1 MKHWRD
7 LRNDLLANPRFQAF
21 AARFFLTRGITCK
34 RSAQVFDLCAGF
46 VYSQV
51 LQACVSGGVFEF
63 LRNGP
68 RDLSDIAFLLKLESE
83 PALRLM
89 RAGVALGLLE
99 KRGDDRFGLGKH
111 GAALLGNAGAL
122 AMVEHHHLLYADL
135 ADPLALLRGEKF
147 PTRLQQ
153 FWAYARNPDRAGAGE
168 SAVAPYSKLMSDSQ
182 TLVRRDILDALDLGD
197 VSRLVDIGGG
207 EGAFAAEAATRWP
220 KLSVGV
226 FDLPAVAAR
235 AQARFEAMG
244 LGERAKGYG
253 GDFYAD
259 ALPAGADAYSLVRVL
274 HDHDDD
280 KAKLLLGKIF
290 AALPAG
296 GRLIIA
302 EPMAE
307 AKGAEAM
314 GDAYFGLYLFA
325 MGSGRPRPAGEIERM
340 AKAAGFTAT
349 RRIPTPNPL
358 LVSMIECRKKA

>member
-7 LRNDLLANPRFQAF
+7 WRNDLLANPRFQAF
-21 AARFFLTRGITCK
+21 AARFFLTRGITRK
-34 RSAQVFDLCAGF
+34 RAAQVFDLCAGF

-51 LQACVSGGVFEF
+51 LQACVTSGLFDF
-63 LRNGP
+63 LRQGP
-68 RDLSDIAFLLKLESE
+68 RDLHDIAHMLKLEDE
-83 PALRLM
+83 PALRLL
-89 RAGVALGLLE
+89 RAAVAIGLLE
-99 KRGDDRFGLGKH
+99 KRGAHSFGLGQH

-135 ADPLALLRGEKF
+135 ADPLALLRGETF

-153 FWAYARNPDRAGAGE
+153 FWAYARNPDRAEAGE

-220 KLSVGV
+220 KLAVGV

-235 AQARFEAMG
+235 ADVRFASLG
-244 LGERAKGYG
+244 LAERARGHG

-259 ALPAGADAYSLVRVL
+259 ALPAGADVYSLVRVL

-280 KAKLLLGKIF
+280 KAKLLLAKIY
-290 AALPAG
+290 AALPPR

-302 EPMAE
+302 EPMAGTP
-307 AKGAEAM
+307 GAEAM

-325 MGSGRPRPAGEIERM
+325 MGSGRPRPASEIEGM
-340 AKAAGFTAT
+340 AKAAGFAAT
-349 RRIPTPNPL
+349 RRIPTPRPL
-358 LVSMIECRKKA
+358 LVSMIECLKIA

>member
-7 LRNDLLANPRFQAF
+7 WRNDLLANPRFQAF
-21 AARFFLTRGITCK
+21 SARFFLTRGITRK
-34 RSAQVFDLCAGF
+34 RSADVFNLCAGF

-51 LQACVSGGVFEF
+51 LQACVTGGVFEF
-63 LRNGP
+63 LRKGP
-68 RDLSDIAFLLKLESE
+68 RDLSDLAHLLKLEDE

-99 KRGDDRFGLGKH
+99 KRGSHQFGLGQH

-153 FWAYARNPDRAGAGE
+153 FWAYARNPDRAEAGE

-207 EGAFAAEAATRWP
+207 EGAFAAEAAERWP

-244 LGERAKGYG
+244 LGHRAQAHG

-259 ALPAGADAYSLVRVL
+259 ALPAGADAYALIRVL

-280 KAKLLLGKIF
+280 KAQALLVKIRTTL
-290 AALPAG
+290 LPG

-302 EPMAE
+302 EPMAD
-307 AKGAEAM
+307 ARGAEAM

-325 MGSGRPRPAGEIERM
+325 MGSGRPRPIGEIEAM
-340 AKAAGFTAT
+340 ARAAGFAST
-349 RRIPTPNPL
+349 RRIGTPNPL
-358 LVSMIECRKKA
+358 LVSMIECRT